1 MARTKE
7 VAKKAS
13 SESILKKRLEK
24 DHEQRR
30 RTSNDGQVH
39 LCLGVK
45 AMHEVKHY
53 QNTTELLIPKVSFQ
67 RVVRELCETI
77 KRDIRFESQALLA
90 LQQAAESYLVGL
102 FKDANLCT
110 AHAKRITVRPQD
122 IQLSRRIRRDWLA

>member
-53 QNTTELLIPKVSFQ
+53 QNMTEH
-67 RVVRELCETI
+67 VVRELCETI

-90 LQQAAESYLVGL
+90 LQQAAESYSCRRRRLGRS
-102 FKDANLCT
+102 T
-110 AHAKRITVRPQD
+110 ACKI
-122 IQLSRRIRRDWLA
+122 